1 MEVLQ
6 DTVLP
11 ETDPVL
17 SRDSLTRL
25 RHEDQ
30 AVCFWMYKQHYKQVY
45 L

>member
-25 RHEDQ
+25 RHAGGRLLRLE
-30 AVCFWMYKQHYKQVY
+30 
-45 L
+45 